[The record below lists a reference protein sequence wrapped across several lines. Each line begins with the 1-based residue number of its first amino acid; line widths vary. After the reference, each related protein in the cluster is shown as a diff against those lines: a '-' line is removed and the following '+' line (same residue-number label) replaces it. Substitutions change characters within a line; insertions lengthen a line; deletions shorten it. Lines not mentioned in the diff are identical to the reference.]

1 MQRKTLTAF
10 IYLLAAAGNSWL
22 LVSRQTLNQPSK
34 FDAALCLFA
43 AVLFALAAGLIS
55 RRPHFAHV
63 CAVAGVVALPWIYIS
78 TLRGNILENYWIVF
92 NVPDRELRAN
102 NGLIPM
108 ELTIISVA
116 LVVLAVTTGALRLLP
131 DRWLLRKKPICQRT
145 WPALAA
151 SFCFLAVWFSQS
163 VMPYRIPGALDYSSW
178 PILQILHVQK
188 HGLQFHETCIRV
200 WGHRGFPESV
210 SLSWNHRRL
219 LEYRFQQNFAHIDAP
234 KSLGGRV
241 AALIQSSKTVKSN
254 GETIKP
260 LRRWNDEGWY
270 FSGEEVE
277 LHAYTKGNQATPPQ
291 EVVDLFHDLEELPRT
306 QEAREDRKDVCLGF
320 CYDPLSGLGALY
332 ANHRCRYDAIIHDYV
347 CR

>member
-1 MQRKTLTAF
+1 MQRKTLTTF

-22 LVSRQTLNQPSK
+22 LASRHTLNQPSK
-34 FDAALCLFA
+34 FDAALCFLA
-43 AVLFALAAGLIS
+43 SVLFALAAGLIL
-55 RRPHFAHV
+55 RRPHFAHL

-78 TLRGNILENYWIVF
+78 TLHGNIYVNYWIVF
-92 NVPDRELRAN
+92 NVPDRELPAY
-102 NGLIPM
+102 NGLIPT

-131 DRWLLRKKPICQRT
+131 DRWLLRRKPLCERT

-188 HGLQFHETCIRV
+188 HGLQYHETCIRV
-200 WGHRGFPESV
+200 REHRGFPESV
-210 SLSWNHRRL
+210 SFSSNDRRL
-219 LEYRFQQNFAHIDAP
+219 LQYRFQQRFANAEVS
-234 KSLGGRV
+234 KSLGERI
-241 AALIQSSKTVKSN
+241 AALIQSSKAVRSN
-254 GETIKP
+254 REPIKP
-260 LRRWNDEGWY
+260 LRRCNDEGWY
-270 FSGEEVE
+270 VSGEGIE
-277 LHAYTKGNQATPPQ
+277 LQAYTNENQATPPQ
-291 EVVDLFHDLEELPRT
+291 EVVDLFHDLEEVPRT

-332 ANHRCRYDAIIHDYV
+332 ANHRCRYDEITHDYV